1 MQEGNFLALKFTATE
16 DSTTTVYITDYA
28 GTRSV
33 ELDSDMQ
40 LVARIA
46 DKEAQTLRIV
56 TEKEGMASKEINLD
70 LTGLRLL

>member
-1 MQEGNFLALKFTATE
+1 
-16 DSTTTVYITDYA
+16 
-28 GTRSV
+28 
-33 ELDSDMQ
+33 MQ

-56 TEKEGMASKEINLD
+56 TEKDGMASKEINLD